1 MFVQNMLFFIL
12 EHLLSVWDNCEHF
25 LQMQMFEHS
34 YKKKFKLNNIPKKTS
49 YAGHI
54 EIVLSLVLN

>member
-1 MFVQNMLFFIL
+1 MFEQNMLFFIL

-34 YKKKFKLNNIPKKTS
+34 YKKIELNNIQDKLCRP
-49 YAGHI
+49 H
-54 EIVLSLVLN
+54 

>member
-34 YKKKFKLNNIPKKTS
+34 YKKIQT
-49 YAGHI
+49 
-54 EIVLSLVLN
+54 E